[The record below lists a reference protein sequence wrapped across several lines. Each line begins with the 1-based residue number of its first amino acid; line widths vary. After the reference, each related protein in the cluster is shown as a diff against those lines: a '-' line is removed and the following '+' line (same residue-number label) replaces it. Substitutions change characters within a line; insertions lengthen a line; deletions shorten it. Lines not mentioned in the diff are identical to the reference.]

1 MFAPAE
7 ARKRRLRELDD
18 IFGGLDDARRPEP
31 PRVTAPECA
40 AITAESL
47 IKPAAD
53 ADRRGSVDE
62 TFAFVRSL
70 LRPTVRARAEAGQL
84 DVEGQLRHRSLLLS
98 GGPSDAQQQPASER
112 RRRVARRQLDLTHR
126 AGARRLSKR
135 ERRRLGGQLARDAA
149 AGDGLYE
156 AMGGLRDAWA
166 EYIQQLLARRAKSE
180 PEASATLHVSA
191 SAAQTALSGCDLHGA
206 TLTVARSPSRPSR
219 VGVRGTV
226 VEETAAML
234 RILTPE
240 GTLAHVPKK
249 RHVFRLDVPGTA
261 LSVLLHGDSLHARD
275 ARGA

>member
-1 MFAPAE
+1 M
-7 ARKRRLRELDD
+7 R
-18 IFGGLDDARRPEP
+18 
-31 PRVTAPECA
+31 
-40 AITAESL
+40 
-47 IKPAAD
+47 
-53 ADRRGSVDE
+53 
-62 TFAFVRSL
+62 
-70 LRPTVRARAEAGQL
+70 
-84 DVEGQLRHRSLLLS
+84 
-98 GGPSDAQQQPASER
+98 
-112 RRRVARRQLDLTHR
+112 
-126 AGARRLSKR
+126 
-135 ERRRLGGQLARDAA
+135 
-149 AGDGLYE
+149 
-156 AMGGLRDAWA
+156 GLRDAWA

-180 PEASATLHVSA
+180 PERAEASATLHVPA